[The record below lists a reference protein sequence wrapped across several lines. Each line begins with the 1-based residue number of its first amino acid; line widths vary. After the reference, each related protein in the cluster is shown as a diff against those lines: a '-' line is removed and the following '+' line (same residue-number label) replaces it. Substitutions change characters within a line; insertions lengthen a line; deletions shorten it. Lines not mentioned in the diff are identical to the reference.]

1 VSITNVYVDAF
12 NLYYGCLKDT
22 PYKWLDLGTLCRL
35 LLPGYTIKRIRYFTA
50 IVESRPWDPGQQ
62 QRQQAYIRALQTI
75 PHLTV
80 HYGSFLTN
88 AVRLPVARPQPGL
101 PRTVEVLRT
110 EEKGSDVNLAT
121 HLLVDGFR
129 GDYDTAVV
137 VSNDSDLK
145 APIDAVRRELGLA
158 VGVAIPRP
166 RVRRSALPADFYRR
180 VRQGVLAASQFP
192 PTLRDGRGVIRRP
205 QAW

>member
-1 VSITNVYVDAF
+1 M
-12 NLYYGCLKDT
+12 
-22 PYKWLDLGTLCRL
+22 
-35 LLPGYTIKRIRYFTA
+35 
-50 IVESRPWDPGQQ
+50 
-62 QRQQAYIRALQTI
+62 
-75 PHLTV
+75 
-80 HYGSFLTN
+80 
-88 AVRLPVARPQPGL
+88 ARPQPGL

-121 HLLVDGFR
+121 YLLVDGFR
-129 GDYDTAVV
+129 GDYETAVV

-192 PTLRDGRGVIRRP
+192 PTLRDSRGAIRRP

>member
-1 VSITNVYVDAF
+1 MFTNVYVDAF

-22 PYKWLDLGTLCRL
+22 PYRWLDLETLSGL
-35 LLPGYTIKRIRYFTA
+35 LVPGHTIRRIRYFTA
-50 IVESRPWDPGQQ
+50 VVESRPGDPRQQ
-62 QRQQAYIRALQTI
+62 QRQQAYIRALRTI

-88 AVRLPVARPQPGL
+88 AVRLPLANPMPGL

-121 HLLVDGFR
+121 YLLVDGFR
-129 GDYDTAVV
+129 RDKAAVV
-137 VSNDSDLK
+137 ISNDSDLK
-145 APIDAVRRELGLA
+145 APIEAVRRDLGLA
-158 VGVAIPRP
+158 VGVVIPSA

-180 VRQGVLAASQFP
+180 IRRGALVASQFP
-192 PTLRDGRGVIRRP
+192 STLRDSNGVIRRP
-205 QAW
+205 SSW

>member
-1 VSITNVYVDAF
+1 MAEPQHAVPVA
-12 NLYYGCLKDT
+12 
-22 PYKWLDLGTLCRL
+22 P
-35 LLPGYTIKRIRYFTA
+35 PGYTIKRIRYFTA

-88 AVRLPVARPQPGL
+88 AVRLPVARPQQGL
-101 PRTVEVLRT
+101 PRMVEVLRT

-121 HLLVDGFR
+121 YLLVDGFR
-129 GDYDTAVV
+129 GDYETAVV

-166 RVRRSALPADFYRR
+166 RIRRSALPADFYRR

-192 PTLRDGRGVIRRP
+192 PTLRDGHGVIRRP

>member
-1 VSITNVYVDAF
+1 MVGPRHALPAAPSRLHHQADPVLHRHRGVE
-12 NLYYGCLKDT
+12 
-22 PYKWLDLGTLCRL
+22 TL
-35 LLPGYTIKRIRYFTA
+35 
-50 IVESRPWDPGQQ
+50 DPGQQ

-80 HYGSFLTN
+80 HDGSFLTN

-121 HLLVDGFR
+121 YLLVDGFR
-129 GDYDTAVV
+129 GEYETAVV

-145 APIDAVRRELGLA
+145 APIEAVRRELGLA

-166 RVRRSALPADFYRR
+166 FVRRSALSADFSRR
-180 VRQGVLAASQFP
+180 VRQCVLAVSQFP